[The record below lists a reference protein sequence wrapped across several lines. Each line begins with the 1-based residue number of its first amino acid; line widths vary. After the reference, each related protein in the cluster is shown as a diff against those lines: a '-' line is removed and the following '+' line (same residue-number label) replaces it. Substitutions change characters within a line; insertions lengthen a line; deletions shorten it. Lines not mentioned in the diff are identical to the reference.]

1 MTAERRHS
9 EKYGSEIR
17 RTQHR
22 PHRSDHRISGRDAK
36 IVCNFQCRYQT
47 HHTIPQVRHHWQPGR
62 IDVDFLCSY
71 SAAELSHGQPSGH
84 RIKSQLPASFMGGV
98 VMLRTQWN
106 HVVEIGFSAV
116 FPILDVMHIA
126 HMKSPVASINC
137 AGFIYRF

>member
-1 MTAERRHS
+1 MEPKFCDKENVCHFW
-9 EKYGSEIR
+9 
-17 RTQHR
+17 QHLPEEYPGGFQPPAAIELVFLG
-22 PHRSDHRISGRDAK
+22 PH
-36 IVCNFQCRYQT
+36 
-47 HHTIPQVRHHWQPGR
+47 
-62 IDVDFLCSY
+62 